1 VNRAADLREIAATAA
16 RAAVAVPGVA
26 HLSPRLTDR
35 LRPSALSAG
44 SHRAPGVRVVPQGAS
59 DRTTVDIALAVR
71 SGHQANA
78 VARLV
83 RAAVIESLHA
93 EHPRVWATD
102 VTVSVT
108 VTAIV

>member
-16 RAAVAVPGVA
+16 RAATDVPGVA

-35 LRPSALSAG
+35 LRPTALSAG
-44 SHRAPGVRVVPQGAS
+44 SPRTPGVRVVPRDTSG
-59 DRTTVDIALAVR
+59 RTTVDISLAVR
-71 SGHQANA
+71 TGHQATA
-78 VARLV
+78 VARQV
-83 RAAVIESLHA
+83 RVAVIESLHA

>member
-16 RAAVAVPGVA
+16 RAAAAVPGVA
-26 HLSPRLTDR
+26 YLSPRLTDR
-35 LRPSALSAG
+35 LRPAALSNG
-44 SHRAPGVRVVPQGAS
+44 SHRALGVRVVPRDAS
-59 DRTTVDIALAVR
+59 DRTAVDVSLAVR
-71 SGHQANA
+71 SGHQATA
-78 VARLV
+78 VARRV
-83 RAAVIESLHA
+83 RVAVIESLHA